1 MKETMLQPVRP
12 TSLLAFADA
21 LEHIGLRQRD
31 VLRAIEELE
40 PCNNLMISKHLN
52 IPINSITPRCQ
63 ELRKMGLVK
72 EYKIDICPFT
82 KRKTIFYVRVKK

>member
-21 LEHIGLRQRD
+21 LEHIGLRQRQ
-31 VLRAIEELE
+31 VLIAIDSLE
-40 PCNNLMISKHLN
+40 PCNNFQISQHLN
-52 IPINSITPRCQ
+52 LPINVITPRCQ

-72 EYKIDICPFT
+72 ESHIGIDSTT
-82 KRKTIFYVRVKK
+82 KRKTIFFVRIKK